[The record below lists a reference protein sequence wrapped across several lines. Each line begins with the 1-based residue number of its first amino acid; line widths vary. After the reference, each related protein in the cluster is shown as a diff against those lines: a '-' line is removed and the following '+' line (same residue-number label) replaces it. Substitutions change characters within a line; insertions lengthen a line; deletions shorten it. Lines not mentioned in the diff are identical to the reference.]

1 MDVEISVDG
10 KRLPLNAFTQEFIGN
25 VSVAM
30 AESLRGV
37 EPGWKE
43 VVIRI
48 AQ

>member
-1 MDVEISVDG
+1 MDVEITVDG

-37 EPGWKE
+37 EHGWNE
-43 VVIRI
+43 VIIKI
-48 AQ
+48 AR